1 MTTPLAYSPLKVE
14 VTVSNPTQ
22 LTDLIEFCR
31 MKELPYRMQDAAV
44 FAPSLFDPV
53 LRVPTAPFKGLCGPE
68 WLTPKG
74 LISVKGAYQFLV
86 NYVKVHGLLNENG
99 LVTMDEAMLR
109 VFGSQSPKLIHQCD
123 LLALAEAAV
132 KDEV

>member
-68 WLTPKG
+68 WLTQKG

-109 VFGSQSPKLIHQCD
+109 VFGPQSPKLIHQCD